1 MDVCVCVCVCVC
13 DVQARSQ
20 YSSLINESAGK
31 TDCVGGENNTTI
43 CGGTTTQNAVR
54 QRDVI
59 ESY

>member
-1 MDVCVCVCVCVC
+1 MYVDEC
-13 DVQARSQ
+13 DVQARVQ
-20 YSSLINESAGK
+20 YSSLINEFAGK

-43 CGGTTTQNAVR
+43 CGGTTTRTTVR